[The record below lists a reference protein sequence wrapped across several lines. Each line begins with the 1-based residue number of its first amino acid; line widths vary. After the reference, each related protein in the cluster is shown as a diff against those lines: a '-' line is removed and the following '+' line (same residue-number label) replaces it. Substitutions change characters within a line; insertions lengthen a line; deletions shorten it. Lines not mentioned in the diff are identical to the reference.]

1 MNVMKSSIR
10 TVLVATLSLC
20 GSAFVGH
27 AQPYGAGD
35 PWMGVYEGT
44 WTAHEGRGRFTSQI
58 RALGDGGYDGF
69 LLLDRDGKT
78 VSIVKFAGAM
88 QEGDAAVSLKG
99 AASGKDTTTRIEAN
113 GRLAKQ
119 KDDAVLSGRFD
130 GAFDAGEFQGKKI
143 VRKPPTL
150 GAKPPAK
157 AVVLFDGKE
166 TNKWQNFHFRLM
178 GDGSMQVQ
186 KGNMETQEKMS
197 DFELHLEFR
206 TPFMP
211 KSQGQA
217 RGNSGVYLQSIYEVQ
232 VLDSFGLYPL
242 AINDC
247 GSIYGVKAAEGNA
260 CLPPMEWQT
269 YDITYE
275 NGDGTAASPPTI
287 TVLHN
292 GVKTIDAAKVPAD
305 KVGKG
310 GGGGSSSGGFLMLQ
324 DHGNPVQY
332 RNIWARPLQK

>member
-1 MNVMKSSIR
+1 MKSSIFAAA
-10 TVLVATLSLC
+10 LAALSLC
-20 GSAFVGH
+20 GSGY

-44 WTAHEGRGRFTSQI
+44 WTAHEGRGKFTSQI
-58 RALGDGGYDGF
+58 RAFGDGAYEGF
-69 LLLDRDGKT
+69 LLLDGDGKT
-78 VSIVKFAGAM
+78 VSVIKFAGEM
-88 QEGDAAVSLKG
+88 KEGDGAVLLKG
-99 AASGKDTTTRIEAN
+99 GASAKDAATRMEAN

-130 GAFDAGEFQGKKI
+130 GALGAGEFQGKKI

-150 GAKPPAK
+150 GAKPPAN
-157 AVVLFDGKE
+157 AVVMFDGSE

-178 GDGSMQVQ
+178 DDGSMQVQ

-197 DFELHLEFR
+197 DFELHVEFR

-247 GSIYGVKAAEGNA
+247 GSIYGVKAAAGNA
-260 CLPPMEWQT
+260 CVPPMEWQT

-275 NGDGTAASPPTI
+275 SGESPNPPTI

-292 GVKTIDAAKVPAD
+292 GVKTIDAAKVPVD

-310 GGGGSSSGGFLMLQ
+310 GGGGSSNGGFLMLQ

-332 RNIWARPLQK
+332 RNIWARPLKK